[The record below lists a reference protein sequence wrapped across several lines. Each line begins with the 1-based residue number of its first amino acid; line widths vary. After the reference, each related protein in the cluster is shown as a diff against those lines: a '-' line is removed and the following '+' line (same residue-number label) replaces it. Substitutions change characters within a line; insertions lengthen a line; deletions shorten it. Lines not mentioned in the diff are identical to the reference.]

1 MLQPSCLLLDSR
13 APEGLTGSCCT
24 ARMHAALHQTCKNIT
39 SRLLVHEAWAETV
52 GGDSRENLKY
62 SAWISAETG
71 TFLGQAAA
79 LKFRAC
85 CVELVRPVPVEPEGK
100 RIWPRKH
107 VRAEETR
114 EELEVKRRTQLW
126 KLKPWGCLIKPGN
139 LKKA

>member
-13 APEGLTGSCCT
+13 APEGLTASCCT
-24 ARMHAALHQTCKNIT
+24 ARSASSNPQKYHFSDFGARSMSGNC
-39 SRLLVHEAWAETV
+39 W

-71 TFLGQAAA
+71 IFLGQAAA

-85 CVELVRPVPVEPEGK
+85 CVKLVRPVQVEPEGK

-107 VRAEETR
+107 VRAEETQ
-114 EELEVKRRTQLW
+114 EELEVKRRTRLW
-126 KLKPWGCLIKPGN
+126 KLKPWGRLVKPGN